1 MVLDTKELNSS
12 RRGFLQD
19 LCQHTPSHAG
29 LETLLEEEGVDGKGC
44 PTSTASIS
52 VFATFSLVLK

>member
-19 LCQHTPSHAG
+19 LCQHTLSHAG

-44 PTSTASIS
+44 PTSSLNLSICYI
-52 VFATFSLVLK
+52 